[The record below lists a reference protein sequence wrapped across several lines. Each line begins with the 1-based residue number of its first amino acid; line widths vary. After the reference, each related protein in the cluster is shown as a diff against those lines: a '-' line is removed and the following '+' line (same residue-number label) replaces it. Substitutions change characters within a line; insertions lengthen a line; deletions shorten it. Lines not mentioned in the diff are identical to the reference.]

1 MTVIIRVNPAQIG
14 PFQGFLK
21 LSVGRGYEWGGSII
35 PWSFE
40 IFLSLT
46 SFGDS
51 LVNSYLPILLLIIT
65 FRFTCCERN
74 FDLFSETR

>member
-21 LSVGRGYEWGGSII
+21 LSVGMGGSII